1 MQERLAALNT
11 GWHIF
16 LQVDSCSFLEAAPGL
31 LDIYKGSELM
41 LVNPCSFRN
50 KPNINDC
57 LLAFAEILQTSII
70 LPFLLPFKQHLLEE
84 AAGLGSGLFWNLL
97 WLSGIQCVCFFYICL
112 LVLCIPLHTVTGPE
126 RKAG

>member
-11 GWHIF
+11 GWHTF
-16 LQVDSCSFLEAAPGL
+16 LQVDLCSFLETASGL
-31 LDIYKGSELM
+31 LDISKGSELM

-50 KPNINDC
+50 KPNMNDC
-57 LLAFAEILQTSII
+57 LLVFAEILQTSII

-84 AAGLGSGLFWNLL
+84 AADLGSQAF
-97 WLSGIQCVCFFYICL
+97 SVCAFFYISL

-126 RKAG
+126 RTAG